1 MSRLLSQCRVRG
13 GDGRLHVLFTM
24 AGGGCHFEGGIVALV
39 DSHDHWSS
47 CLFVVDGCSMFI
59 MMVGHHRGE
68 SLWSL
73 WQMRRKKK
81 KKITTENKQVCTVKH
96 LKFKR

>member
-1 MSRLLSQCRVRG
+1 
-13 GDGRLHVLFTM
+13 M

-68 SLWSL
+68 
-73 WQMRRKKK
+73 KK
-81 KKITTENKQVCTVKH
+81 KKITNENKQVCTVKH
-96 LKFKR
+96 LKFKK